1 MKRQE
6 TSCRKELSS
15 SFTQG
20 QTKWIR
26 RAMVFSLAML
36 LANVATAMPA
46 PGTYEKLQNE
56 AEEVLRIRIINVG
69 LEASDSIDPRRYT
82 VQARVLAVFRSKSGL
97 RRGNIIKFTSYVTPA
112 DTMKSCASSPP
123 LVMKFWT
130 GRIYL
135 NGSSQVQQVS
145 HAPGKKQTFELAAH
159 SRSMISGPVS
169 WAAFSRRSPTRSQ
182 TRFRLPSR

>member
-1 MKRQE
+1 MKRQQING
-6 TSCRKELSS
+6 RKELSS

-20 QTKWIR
+20 QTKWIG

-36 LANVATAMPA
+36 LANVVVASPA

-69 LEASDSIDPRRYT
+69 LEASDSIDPRHYT

-97 RRGNIIKFTSYVTPA
+97 RRGNIIKFSSHVTPV
-112 DTMKSCASSPP
+112 DTKRTCASSPP

-135 NGSSQVQQVS
+135 NGSSNIQQVS
-145 HAPGKKQTFELAAH
+145 HTPGNKQMYELAAR

-182 TRFRLPSR
+182 IRFRLPSR

>member
-6 TSCRKELSS
+6 TKLRKQSS
-15 SFTQG
+15 SSVTQG
-20 QTKWIR
+20 QSKWIG

-97 RRGNIIKFTSYVTPA
+97 QRGNIIKFSSYVTPA

-182 TRFRLPSR
+182 IRVRLPSR

>member
-6 TSCRKELSS
+6 TSCRKESS
-15 SFTQG
+15 SLFAQG
-20 QTKWIR
+20 QSKWIS
-26 RAMVFSLAML
+26 RAMVFLMAML
-36 LANVATAMPA
+36 LANVAMAMPA
-46 PGTYEKLQNE
+46 PGTYEKLRNG

-97 RRGNIIKFTSYVTPA
+97 RRGNIITFSSHVTPA
-112 DTMKSCASSPP
+112 DTMRTCASSPP

-182 TRFRLPSR
+182 IRFRLPSR

>member
-6 TSCRKELSS
+6 TSCRKQSSS
-15 SFTQG
+15 SFAQG
-20 QTKWIR
+20 QAKWIG

-36 LANVATAMPA
+36 LANVAMAMPA
-46 PGTYEKLQNE
+46 PGTYEKLQDS

-97 RRGNIIKFTSYVTPA
+97 RRGNIIKFSSHVTPA
-112 DTMKSCASSPP
+112 DTMRTCASSPP

-182 TRFRLPSR
+182 IRFRLPSR